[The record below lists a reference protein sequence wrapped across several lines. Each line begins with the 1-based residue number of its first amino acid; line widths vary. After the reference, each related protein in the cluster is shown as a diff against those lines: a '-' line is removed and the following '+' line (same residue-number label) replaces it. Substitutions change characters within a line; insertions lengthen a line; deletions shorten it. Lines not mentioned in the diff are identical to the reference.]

1 MNCLYYSPQRSWGKV
16 IFLVAC
22 VKNSVHRG
30 EYLGRYPPKQVHT
43 PRKVHPMGKYTPR
56 AGTHP
61 QAGTCPPGSYTPGQ
75 VHSPLGRYIPHGSL
89 SGQYASYWNAFLFE
103 QMFPTLL
110 QKETLQSSFIFVQAC
125 LSSLKYLT

>member
-1 MNCLYYSPQRSWGKV
+1 MNCLYYRPQRSWDKV

-30 EYLGRYPPKQVHT
+30 STWAGTPLSRYT
-43 PRKVHPMGKYTPR
+43 PRKVHPLGKYTPR

-61 QAGTCPPGSYTPGQ
+61 QGRYMPPRQLHPRAGTLPPGQ
-75 VHSPLGRYIPHGSL
+75 VHPPWSMSGR
-89 SGQYASYWNAFLFE
+89 YASYWNAFLFE
-103 QMFPTLL
+103 QMFPKLL